1 VRWRC
6 AKCLVHIAKA
16 VRGHKQADGVTV
28 IFKSARPAKS
38 QSRKTAV
45 ELAGRWVFNASV
57 N

>member
-1 VRWRC
+1 
-6 AKCLVHIAKA
+6 VHIAKA